1 MYTVPLGIYLDRVL
15 SLCFHMGVS
24 VFTCKLSGDTVGWQF
39 EDHTFGSLALE
50 LPDANLSL
58 FPSFIMSII
67 MCQALLSS
75 VQSYLICWGA
85 GASCFTSLNLQLFF
99 CKTWLMH
106 LIFQGCWKITSIT
119 TATTK
124 SDSHLL
130 TPSSVLCVLQALS
143 LLVIPSI
150 FHER

>member
-15 SLCFHMGVS
+15 SLCFHTGVS

-75 VQSYLICWGA
+75 VQSYLP
-85 GASCFTSLNLQLFF
+85 NLLGSWS
-99 CKTWLMH
+99 KLLH
-106 LIFQGCWKITSIT
+106 LSESP
-119 TATTK
+119 A
-124 SDSHLL
+124 LL
-130 TPSSVLCVLQALS
+130 L
-143 LLVIPSI
+143 
-150 FHER
+150 